1 MKIFPNESLYIQF
14 IRAFCNKEVSRR
26 LYFNS
31 SNRYWYGCVRALYN
45 NLLPITP
52 CIYVD
57 RTRLIQHDR
66 CRVFIMW
73 ARVVS
78 KHTSVS
84 MRDYDF
90 ILDIF
95 FCTSRDWYSNQ
106 HPHCQSLF
114 PMKSY
119 IVKVSPHESLKLWC
133 SSSNKLQM
141 YIFNAII
148 IGAIDKTVN
157 LWTMRIYE

>member
-1 MKIFPNESLYIQF
+1 M
-14 IRAFCNKEVSRR
+14 
-26 LYFNS
+26 
-31 SNRYWYGCVRALYN
+31 
-45 NLLPITP
+45 
-52 CIYVD
+52 D

-66 CRVFIMW
+66 CRVFIKW

-141 YIFNAII
+141 YIFNAIM

-157 LWTMRIYE
+157 LWTFCIWIGHNTCSNHSASKHGIFYKYNLNGNQ

>member
-1 MKIFPNESLYIQF
+1 M
-14 IRAFCNKEVSRR
+14 
-26 LYFNS
+26 
-31 SNRYWYGCVRALYN
+31 
-45 NLLPITP
+45 
-52 CIYVD
+52 D

-95 FCTSRDWYSNQ
+95 FFVLQEIDILTSIPIVNHYFRW
-106 HPHCQSLF
+106 SLILS
-114 PMKSY
+114 KY
-119 IVKVSPHESLKLWC
+119 PHESLKLWC

-157 LWTMRIYE
+157 LWTFCIWIGHNTCGNHSASKHGIFYKYNLNGNQ

>member
-1 MKIFPNESLYIQF
+1 M
-14 IRAFCNKEVSRR
+14 
-26 LYFNS
+26 
-31 SNRYWYGCVRALYN
+31 
-45 NLLPITP
+45 
-52 CIYVD
+52 D

-66 CRVFIMW
+66 CRVFIKW

-95 FCTSRDWYSNQ
+95 FCISRDWYFSSIL
-106 HPHCQSLF
+106 PPPTHCQSLF

-157 LWTMRIYE
+157 LWTFCIWIGHNTCSNHSASKHGIFYKYNLNGNQ